1 MTVQEKVRLSQ
12 WDALLLE
19 GLRAT
24 GLSNEEMLSKIKTGE
39 LPQDESDF
47 HFDYQVLAQLAAQ
60 DSRLVERAILE
71 GYQIKYN
78 TVGGINSWIR
88 VALGKPAE
96 ISREEGNS
104 GVTASLQESERKQL
118 ESVLS
123 YGWKI
128 VDLSEGTCRI
138 VPLSQ
143 EK

>member
-1 MTVQEKVRLSQ
+1 MTIQEKVRLSQ
-12 WDALLLE
+12 WDALLIE

-24 GLSNEEMLSKIKTGE
+24 GLSNEEMLNNIKSGE
-39 LPQDESDF
+39 LPQDESEF
-47 HFDYQVLAQLAAQ
+47 HFDYQILAQLAANEPE
-60 DSRLVERAILE
+60 LVERAILE

-88 VALGKPAE
+88 ITLGKQAE
-96 ISREEGNS
+96 FSREEGDS
-104 GVTASLQESERKQL
+104 GVKASLTEEERNRL

-128 VDLSEGTCRI
+128 VELGEGSYRV
-138 VPLSQ
+138 VPVSQ